1 MKLARIMT
9 VLGCGIGVAGA
20 LVFQGCSSNTPTT
33 GTAAGEVG
41 KPPAKPADAPTTSTT
56 EKNFALH
63 TLLLGDTARGST
75 VQSPTTAWKKFGYNV
90 DGKVTTRDSTDACK
104 LVSGA
109 SKTVRDDGENGIDN
123 SFGANILPIIL
134 NTAGAEGPAKINQA
148 ISDGSFTI
156 MLNIKGLSDDPK
168 QTATGL
174 TGALLAGGKFPNGKP
189 TFTSAD
195 DWPVRPELLSN
206 KTDPNS
212 STIKFTD
219 SYVVNGTWVNGGQS
233 DVKIS
238 LVFSGVA
245 LDLTVHKAS
254 LTFDHTGP
262 NKADNGTIAGVINT
276 TELIDGLRKV
286 AGRISTSLC
295 GGSAFEGIAGQ
306 IKQASDI
313 MDDGTGGA
321 PTTECNAIS
330 IGLGFTA
337 DVIGPPKTVA
347 ELGTPTPD
355 PCAAGAD
362 GGGGG

>member
-20 LVFQGCSSNTPTT
+20 LVFQGCSSDTVAA
-33 GTAAGEVG
+33 TAEVG
-41 KPPAKPADAPTTSTT
+41 KPPAKPAGATPTTSTT

-63 TLLLGDTARGST
+63 TLLLGDIARGAT
-75 VQSPTTAWKKFGYNV
+75 TPTPTTAWKKFGYNI
-90 DGKVTTRDSTDACK
+90 DGKVSTRDSADGCK

-123 SFGANILPIIL
+123 SFGANILPIVL

-148 ISDGSFTI
+148 IADGSFTI

-174 TGALLAGGKFPNGKP
+174 TGSLFAGGKFPNGKP

-195 DWPVRPELLSN
+195 DWPVRPEILGGD
-206 KTDPNS
+206 KKDPTN

-219 SYVVNGTWVNGGQS
+219 SYVVNGTWVNGSQS
-233 DVKIS
+233 DVTIS

-262 NKADNGTIAGVINT
+262 NKGDNGTIAGVVST
-276 TELIDGLRKV
+276 TELVEGLRKV

-313 MDDGTGGA
+313 MEDGTAGA
-321 PTTECNAIS
+321 AASECNAIS
-330 IGLGFTA
+330 IGLGFSA
-337 DVIGPPKTVA
+337 DVIGPPKSVA
-347 ELGTPTPD
+347 DLGTPSAD
-355 PCAAGAD
+355 PCVAGAD
-362 GGGGG
+362 AGQD